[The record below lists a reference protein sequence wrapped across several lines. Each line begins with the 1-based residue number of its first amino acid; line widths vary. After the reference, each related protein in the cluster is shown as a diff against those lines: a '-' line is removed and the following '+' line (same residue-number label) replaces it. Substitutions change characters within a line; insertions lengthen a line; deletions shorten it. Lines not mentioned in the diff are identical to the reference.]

1 MFRLTGFRL
10 INSKY
15 GFYANNN
22 FSYILLI
29 HVIGATIIVG
39 SSTLSPKSRYVTG
52 ENGFMTEENG
62 ILRLNTVILR
72 ER

>member
-10 INSKY
+10 IVSM
-15 GFYANNN
+15 GFMPTTTFPIFYLQ
-22 FSYILLI
+22 F
-29 HVIGATIIVG
+29 IGATIIVG